1 MFKQLL
7 MAARDAAPGAAPL
20 NPLPVSEAS
29 GAAREF

>member
-1 MFKQLL
+1 
-7 MAARDAAPGAAPL
+7 MAGAMLPAPGVAPL

>member
-1 MFKQLL
+1 VTVALP
-7 MAARDAAPGAAPL
+7 APGSVPA